1 QTRIWMDD
9 YNHHRP
15 HDALGKVPPI
25 KYAELN
31 SFGASPKRIKNNNFN
46 EVLEN

>member
-1 QTRIWMDD
+1 MHD

-15 HDALGKVPPI
+15 HDGLGKIPPI

-31 SFGASPKRIKNNNFN
+31 SLGASPKRIKNNKFV
-46 EVLEN
+46 EVLEE

>member
-1 QTRIWMDD
+1 MED

-15 HDALGKVPPI
+15 HDALGKIPPV

-31 SFGASPKRIKNNNFN
+31 SIGASPNKIKINNYN
-46 EVLEN
+46 EILEK

>member
-1 QTRIWMDD
+1 MKD

-15 HDALGKVPPI
+15 HDALGRIPPV

-31 SFGASPKRIKNNNFN
+31 SSGASPGRIKNNNFN
-46 EVLEN
+46 EILEN

>member
-1 QTRIWMDD
+1 MED

-15 HDALGKVPPI
+15 HEGIGKIPSV
-25 KYAELN
+25 KYAKIN
-31 SFGASPKRIKNNNFN
+31 SSGVSPRRIKNNNFI

>member
-1 QTRIWMDD
+1 MNE

-15 HDALGKVPPI
+15 NDALGGIPPV
-25 KYAELN
+25 KYAKLN
-31 SFGASPKRIKNNNFN
+31 SSGASPRRIKNNNFI